1 VCSQTL
7 GASSGIGAAEL
18 TAMFDQQKLLII
30 GAFRTLSDLAQ
41 EECRMSRVRRRPR
54 TRTQPTRF
62 RSFAAVEAVRAERE
76 ANLSRFRHI
85 VSAVDAAP
93 RWARPES
100 HSCRRGSSANFCGST
115 TRRIWRRWRT
125 TNMSI
130 SWSALWISC
139 TPTPT
144 RCGDT
149 LLRELTAQ
157 SDVFFFFFFW
167 SRQAAQNFVEMQS
180 TLAATKTSF
189 MNVVG
194 SLMTHVSDYKS
205 RVANEHA
212 NAGFRDEISAI
223 LRLHAQHLFAEMVT
237 RDATVANAAVAI
249 ANAFE
254 AEKNAPPLVAS
265 TVRHSSRTK
274 STSSVTTTTD
284 VTTTT
289 TTATAAAAAAATSS
303 STAHSARAESDDGD
317 RDDDEVDWS
326 GDDEEDSL
334 GAEVKRISDH
344 LLRKVKRRRD
354 EIEKRAQKVVPANS
368 FEAKLALYPD
378 DEVGNNQVHHAR
390 SKLPSR
396 ATAILKQWLFENWY
410 HPYPTDAQKR
420 RLGED
425 TGLSVPK
432 INNWF
437 TNARRRILPKKQRGA
452 TRAFDAVAPD
462 ADDTATAGG
471 LDRGSTAL
479 LFASVGLPV
488 PPFDVHLPLG
498 ISSSLLNLPQQ
509 QQQQQQ
515 QQQ

>member
-1 VCSQTL
+1 
-7 GASSGIGAAEL
+7 
-18 TAMFDQQKLLII
+18 
-30 GAFRTLSDLAQ
+30 
-41 EECRMSRVRRRPR
+41 
-54 TRTQPTRF
+54 
-62 RSFAAVEAVRAERE
+62 
-76 ANLSRFRHI
+76 
-85 VSAVDAAP
+85 
-93 RWARPES
+93 
-100 HSCRRGSSANFCGST
+100 
-115 TRRIWRRWRT
+115 
-125 TNMSI
+125 
-130 SWSALWISC
+130 
-139 TPTPT
+139 
-144 RCGDT
+144 
-149 LLRELTAQ
+149 
-157 SDVFFFFFFW
+157 
-167 SRQAAQNFVEMQS
+167 MQS

-189 MNVVG
+189 MNVIG

-254 AEKNAPPLVAS
+254 AEKNAAPLVAS
-265 TVRHSSRTK
+265 TVRHSSTTTTK

-289 TTATAAAAAAATSS
+289 S
-303 STAHSARAESDDGD
+303 STARSARAESGDDND
-317 RDDDEVDWS
+317 RNDDEVDWS

-452 TRAFDAVAPD
+452 SRAFDAVAAD
-462 ADDTATAGG
+462 ADDNATAGG

-498 ISSSLLNLPQQ
+498 ISSSLLNMPQQ
-509 QQQQQQ
+509 QQQQHQ
-515 QQQ
+515 